1 MTETS
6 NKNGEAEVHIDQQP
20 EPAQEILPVPV
31 LRSDTQSRITTHLE
45 RLDEAIAIC
54 NEGLAS
60 ANGNAKT
67 IDIYLRHLTRLI
79 ALSGRL
85 EETRFRMNFVF
96 QKEEAVA
103 ENNRTQQKRAEL
115 SVKLSKLT
123 EDQFALVQQ
132 IVEIEDEQI
141 PFGELL
147 EKAVAQ
153 YKAENDIE

>member
-6 NKNGEAEVHIDQQP
+6 NENGDAEVHIDQQP
-20 EPAQEILPVPV
+20 EPAQEILPVPI
-31 LRSDTQSRITTHLE
+31 LRSNTQSRITTHLE

-54 NEGLAS
+54 NAGLAS

-67 IDIYLRHLTRLI
+67 VDIYLRHLTRLI

-96 QKEEAVA
+96 QKEEASI
-103 ENNRTQQKRAEL
+103 EEKRAQQTNAEL
-115 SVKLSKLT
+115 EETLQKYT
-123 EDQFALVQQ
+123 DDQLAVVRQLMEVYG
-132 IVEIEDEQI
+132 ERI

-147 EKAVAQ
+147 EKAVAE
-153 YKAENDIE
+153 YKAENGIE